1 MVQYATAD
9 ELAALL
15 QVPVDATRMDPALQR
30 ASARFDREA
39 RTTFAPTSATFTDTP
54 RGVPRM
60 RPPRR
65 PLVSVES
72 VTING
77 GSPLV
82 AGTDYELV
90 DGVLYRSCGWGDA
103 CVFPPDEVVV
113 DYTYGYATVPDDV
126 KDEVLGY
133 ATQRITNPTRAEAL
147 AIDDF
152 RASYG
157 TSQSGTALP
166 PSFVALA
173 RKFRRG
179 ASSVGPDTPVLP
191 AVRLSD
197 EYRTAAGYSADYGS
211 PYQVWP

>member
-1 MVQYATAD
+1 MVQYATAA

-15 QVPVDATRMDPALQR
+15 QVPVDEDRMDAALTR

-39 RTTFAPTSATFTDTP
+39 RTTFEPTQVTFTDTP
-54 RGVPRM
+54 RGASRL

-77 GSPLV
+77 GDPLT
-82 AGTDYELV
+82 AGTDYQLV
-90 DGVLYRSCGWGDA
+90 DGVLYRACGWGEECA
-103 CVFPPDEVVV
+103 WPPDEVVV
-113 DYTYGYATVPDDV
+113 GYTYGYATAPDDV

-133 ATQRITNPTRAEAL
+133 ATQRLNNPTRAEAI

-166 PSFVALA
+166 ASFVALA
-173 RKFRRG
+173 RSFRRG
-179 ASSVGPDTPVLP
+179 ATSIGEDTRVLP
-191 AVRLSD
+191 AVRIS
-197 EYRTAAGYSADYGS
+197 EEWRHAAGYDLDYGS
-211 PYQVWP
+211 PAQVWP